1 MIESGREASPPEILV
16 SAGEASSEMYAA
28 QLAAALSKRTGAHLF
43 GLGGQRM
50 REAGVEMV
58 ADCSEVA
65 VVGITE
71 FFSRVP
77 AGFKILRRLEREAVK
92 RKPAL
97 AIVVDSP
104 ALNLRLARR
113 LRRHGIRIVY
123 FVSPQIW
130 AWRRRRVNLIRR
142 RVARMLVIFPFEE
155 KFYRDAGVPVDFVG
169 HPLVDCVRATMTR
182 AGFAARYGLDPQRP
196 IVALLPGSRPKE
208 VGYNL
213 PGILEACRRLAR
225 DLNPQF
231 VIAVAPGLPAAQF
244 DGLAFEGLNAKR
256 IEGATYDALAAAD
269 CAIISSGTGTV
280 EAALLGVPMVVV
292 YRVSRITASIARR
305 LLHTPFFAMV
315 NLIAGRRVVPELIQ
329 DDFTAEALERETR
342 RLLASPEGREAMKQ
356 ELAGVRCQL
365 GSGGAIERAAEIIS
379 GML

>member
-43 GLGGQRM
+43 GLGGQCM
-50 REAGVEMV
+50 REAGVELV

-77 AGFKILRRLEREAVK
+77 AGFRILRRLEREAVK

-113 LRRHGIRIVY
+113 LRRHRIRVVY

-142 RVARMLVIFPFEE
+142 RVERVLVIFPFEE

-169 HPLVDCVRATMTR
+169 HPLVDSVQATMTR
-182 AGFAARYGLDPQRP
+182 AEFAARHGLDPRRP

-225 DLNPQF
+225 DLAPQF
-231 VIAVAPGLPAAQF
+231 VIAVAPGLPATQF
-244 DGLAFEGLNAKR
+244 DGLGFEGLNVKR

-269 CAIISSGTGTV
+269 CAIISSGTATV

-305 LLHTPFFAMV
+305 LVHTPFFAMV

-342 RLLASPEGREAMKQ
+342 RLLTSPEGREAMKQ
-356 ELAGVRCQL
+356 ELAGVRCRL

>member
-1 MIESGREASPPEILV
+1 
-16 SAGEASSEMYAA
+16 MYAA
-28 QLAAALSKRTGAHLF
+28 QLAAALSRRTGAHLF

-50 REAGVEMV
+50 REAGVELV

-123 FVSPQIW
+123 FVTPQIW

-142 RVARMLVIFPFEE
+142 RIERVLVIFPFEE

-169 HPLVDCVRATMTR
+169 HPLVDSVRATMTR
-182 AGFAARYGLDPQRP
+182 AEFATQHGLDPRRP

-225 DLNPQF
+225 DLAPQF
-231 VIAVAPGLPAAQF
+231 VIAVASGLPAARF
-244 DGLAFEGLNAKR
+244 EGLAFEGLKVKR
-256 IEGATYDALAAAD
+256 VEGATYDALAAAD
-269 CAIISSGTGTV
+269 CAIISSGTATV

-292 YRVSRITASIARR
+292 YRVSRITASIARH
-305 LLHTPFFAMV
+305 LVHTPFFGMV

-342 RLLASPEGREAMKQ
+342 HLLASSEGREAMKQ
-356 ELAGVRCQL
+356 ALAAVRCQL

>member
-28 QLAAALSKRTGAHLF
+28 QLAAALSKRTGARLF

-50 REAGVEMV
+50 REAGVELA

-71 FFSRVP
+71 FLSRVP

-104 ALNLRLARR
+104 ELNLRLARR

-130 AWRRRRVNLIRR
+130 AWRRRRVNVIRR
-142 RVARMLVIFPFEE
+142 RVERMLVIFPFEE

-169 HPLVDCVRATMTR
+169 HPLVDSVRATMTR
-182 AGFAARYGLDPQRP
+182 AGFAARHGLDPQRP
-196 IVALLPGSRPKE
+196 IMALLPGSRPKE

-213 PGILEACRRLAR
+213 PVILEACRRLAR
-225 DLNPQF
+225 DLAPQF

-244 DGLAFEGLNAKR
+244 DGFAFEGLNVKR
-256 IEGATYDALAAAD
+256 IEDATYDALAAAD
-269 CAIISSGTGTV
+269 CAIVSSGTATV

-292 YRVSRITASIARR
+292 YRVSRITALIARR
-305 LLHTPFFAMV
+305 LVHTPFFAMV

-342 RLLASPEGREAMKQ
+342 RLLASPEEREAMKQ
-356 ELAGVRCQL
+356 ELAGVRCKL
-365 GSGGAIERAAEIIS
+365 GSGGAIERAAEIVS